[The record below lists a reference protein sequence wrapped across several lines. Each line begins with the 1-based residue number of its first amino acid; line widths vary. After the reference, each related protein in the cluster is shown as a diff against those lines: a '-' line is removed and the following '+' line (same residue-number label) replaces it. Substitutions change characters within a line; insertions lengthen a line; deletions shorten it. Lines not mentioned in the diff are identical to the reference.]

1 MKIVTILGAR
11 PQFIKGAVV
20 SRAIA
25 QHNERG
31 TPPFIKEVIV
41 HTGQHYDRNM
51 SDIFFK
57 EMGIPTPIHSLNVSG
72 GGHGA
77 MTGRMLEKIEAV
89 LFTEK
94 PDAVL
99 IYGDTNSTLAGALA
113 ATKIGIPVAHVEA
126 GLRSFNRA
134 MPEELNRIM
143 ADRASDLLLCPTET
157 AITNLRNEGIDES
170 GPQTVVLV
178 GDVMFD
184 AALHYAQPAPKHPR
198 SLTDEPFDTFALCT
212 MHRAENTDDPARLAS
227 IIQALQKIAD
237 EIPIILPLHPRTQ
250 KCLDTAGLVLPDGV
264 TTVDPVGY
272 FEMLALLRT
281 CTLVLTDSGG
291 LQKEAYFFEKHC
303 VTLRDESEWVELEKV
318 GANIIAGADMNA
330 IYGGYKTL
338 LNKPFTAPKGLYG
351 EGKAGELVVEHLIKS
366 ARNRAD
372 QT

>member
-31 TPPFIKEVIV
+31 ISPFIEEIIV
-41 HTGQHYDRNM
+41 HTGQHYDQNM

-57 EMGIPTPIHSLNVSG
+57 EMGIPAPIHSLNVNG

-89 LFTEK
+89 LIAEK
-94 PDAVL
+94 PAAVV

-143 ADRASDLLLCPTET
+143 ADRVSDLLLCPTET
-157 AITNLRNEGIDES
+157 AIANLRNEGIDKP

-178 GDVMFD
+178 GDVMLD
-184 AALHYAQPAPKHPR
+184 AAQHYARYAPECPG
-198 SLTDEPFDTFALCT
+198 SLTGRQLDNFALCT
-212 MHRAENTDDPARLAS
+212 VHRAENTNDPARLSS
-227 IIQALQKIAD
+227 IIQVLQKISD
-237 EIPIILPLHPRTQ
+237 EIPVILPLHPRTK
-250 KCLDTAGLVLPDGV
+250 KCLDMADIALPKGV
-264 TTVDPVGY
+264 TAIDPVGY

-281 CTLVLTDSGG
+281 CSLVLTDSGG

-303 VTLRDESEWVELEKV
+303 VTLRDESEWGELKEA
-318 GANIIAGADMNA
+318 GANIIAGADMDA
-330 IYGGYKTL
+330 IYSGFKTL

-351 EGKAGELVVEHLIKS
+351 EGKAGELVVEHLLELL
-366 ARNRAD
+366 RNRTD
-372 QT
+372 QA

>member
-1 MKIVTILGAR
+1 MKIITILGAR
-11 PQFIKGAVV
+11 PQFIKGAAV

-31 TPPFIKEVIV
+31 GTPSIEEVIV
-41 HTGQHYDRNM
+41 HTGQHYDSNM
-51 SDIFFK
+51 SDIFFE
-57 EMGIPTPIHSLNVSG
+57 EMGIPAPGHLLNISG

-89 LFTEK
+89 LFEEK
-94 PDAVL
+94 PDAVI

-143 ADRASDLLLCPTET
+143 ADRVSDLLLCPTET
-157 AITNLRNEGIDES
+157 AMANLTNEGIDEN

-178 GDVMFD
+178 GDVMLD
-184 AALHYAQPAPKHPR
+184 AALHYAESAPAHV
-198 SLTDEPFDTFALCT
+198 EPLADMMAEEYILCT
-212 MHRAENTDDPARLAS
+212 FHRAENTDDPARLSS
-227 IIQALQKIAD
+227 IIQALDTISQ
-237 EIPIILPLHPRTQ
+237 EIPVILPLHPRTR
-250 KCLDTAGLVLPDGV
+250 KCLGSANLALPDGV
-264 TTVDPVGY
+264 TAIDPVGY

-281 CTLVLTDSGG
+281 CSLVMTDSGG

-303 VTLRDESEWVELEKV
+303 VTLRDESEWVELEKAR
-318 GANIIAGADMNA
+318 ANIIAGADRDA
-330 IYGGYKTL
+330 IYSGYTTS

-351 EGKAGELVVEHLIKS
+351 NGKAGEIVVKTILES
-366 ARNRAD
+366 F
-372 QT
+372 TTTTG